1 MLPHGLDY
9 DTYIDCTVLYQLP
22 GCSIRVV
29 DCSVKWFFVCLLLF
43 CEQDGSVQ
51 ITWDKPSELEEYIGK
66 LQAAAE
72 RLTTE
77 NRRLRHCH
85 TILVE
90 KVHIT

>member
-1 MLPHGLDY
+1 MILSY
-9 DTYIDCTVLYQLP
+9 VQ
-22 GCSIRVV
+22 
-29 DCSVKWFFVCLLLF
+29 FVALSF
-43 CEQDGSVQ
+43 VIVSTQDGSVQ

-85 TILVE
+85 TILVD
-90 KVHIT
+90 KVPITSILDQSFKLCY